1 MFFQITDELK
11 VNGMLIT
18 VDIQKKKK
26 KTLVLR
32 DMDSAKY
39 SLNE

>member
-18 VDIQKKKK
+18 VDIQKKKL
-26 KTLVLR
+26 TLVLR